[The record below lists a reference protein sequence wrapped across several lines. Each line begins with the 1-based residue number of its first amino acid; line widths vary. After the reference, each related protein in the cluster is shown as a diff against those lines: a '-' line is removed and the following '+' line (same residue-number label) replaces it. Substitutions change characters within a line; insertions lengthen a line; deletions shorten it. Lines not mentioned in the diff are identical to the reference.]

1 MLNLFVM
8 LIAVASLG
16 IFVGAMLTEG
26 FVLVP
31 YWRTIPADAF
41 YVWYAVN
48 AKRLVGFFSPLTWF
62 AGLTTLAAAGLSLW
76 SAHPGRW
83 YVLASAVC
91 MLVVVAMFFVYF
103 EQANASFSLGKMSA
117 TELGLALDRWA
128 SWHWAR
134 CVCSLAALTSAIFA
148 VSQ

>member
-1 MLNLFVM
+1 MLSVFAV

-31 YWRTIPADAF
+31 FWRSISADAF
-41 YVWYAVN
+41 YAWYAAN
-48 AKRLVGFFSPLTWF
+48 ARRLVGFFSPLTWF
-62 AGLTTLAAAGLSLW
+62 AGLTTLAAAGLALW
-76 SAHPGRW
+76 MAHPGRW

-91 MLVVVAMFFVYF
+91 ILVVVAMFFVYF
-103 EQANASFSLGKMSA
+103 ERANASFSLGKMSA
-117 TELGLALDRWA
+117 GELRLELDRWA

-134 CVCSLAALTSAIFA
+134 CVCSLAALTSAILA
-148 VSQ
+148 AWQ